1 MLVKI
6 RKPIQGYGYFGG
18 EIVDLPDETT
28 TKFVNEGNAILVP
41 DTEGDEKENPLPEDL
56 PARGILFEN
65 GFTEVKQIFEA
76 KESLEGIG
84 GIAKKTAEKIIKFCE
99 EYEG

>member
-18 EIVDLPDETT
+18 ETVNLPDETA

-41 DTEGDEKENPLPEDL
+41 DTEGEENPLPEDL

-65 GFTEVKQIFEA
+65 GFTGVKQIFEA
-76 KESLEGIG
+76 KESLEGID
-84 GIAKKTAEKIIKFCE
+84 GIAKKTAEKIIKYCE